1 MMKRAIILL
10 TMSVALSFA
19 APQMSADDCRIDG
32 IYYNLNKDKQTAEVT
47 KPKGVEG
54 AYSGDIVI
62 PENVEFEGVCYT
74 VTEIGNSAFFKSAKL
89 ESVSIPNTIV
99 KIGAGAFSCCSG
111 LTAVRIPD
119 SVTEIYSGAFYK
131 CTRLS

>member
-99 KIGAGAFSCCSG
+99 KIWGRGFFLLQWVDSCSNPG
-111 LTAVRIPD
+111 LSHRNLFRSI
-119 SVTEIYSGAFYK
+119 
-131 CTRLS
+131 L